1 MFLEGLFLL
10 ILLSLI
16 GSSLSD
22 LDTLGSLV
30 SFASFTHAVA
40 LLSWETGRLKCR
52 GLGSGGEDDP
62 VSSEV
67 SLILEVGSGGGGEM
81 GVSVNS
87 LLGGGYT
94 MYLSCFLVLPFS
106 CCKTTKASL
115 FTGRIATA
123 LGF

>member
-1 MFLEGLFLL
+1 M
-10 ILLSLI
+10 
-16 GSSLSD
+16 
-22 LDTLGSLV
+22 
-30 SFASFTHAVA
+30 A

-52 GLGSGGEDDP
+52 GLGGGGEDDP

-67 SLILEVGSGGGGEM
+67 FLILEVGSGGGGEM

-106 CCKTTKASL
+106 CCKTTKANL
-115 FTGRIATA
+115 FRLNSNSSRILNGSTVLRFWGNLAKNFNVNFSAWIHRGARQKT
-123 LGF
+123 